1 MITQPLQ
8 EVQPTEAVE
17 EQVQYWDVPAVVSQN
32 TTATSEVPTEFFE
45 LCPEGD
51 VILVATGT
59 REKRPEEE
67 SLTGTLLE
75 EELDTELYR
84 AKIRVSSVTLSLAS
98 KVFRALFSPRYSE
111 GQAIREASSEDKE
124 IALEDDDPYALT
136 TLCRV
141 LHYAAKLDIAEKLCD
156 NINYFYKVA
165 ILADKVAEH
174 RVADATGKRAE
185 CKCEKAYCKC
195 DTDEWKYNEILA
207 AYLLDSPKYFKLF
220 TSHLILECDP
230 CPDARERL
238 EDQGRRARDKVIEYL
253 NLFVHYAHCNQKST
267 QCSELIS
274 ILMSSGLWP
283 VKVMNMEVS
292 GLLRLLSILMD
303 RLLHSK
309 DYVWQPHGL
318 PSHILPETPCS

>member
-165 ILADKVAEH
+165 ILADKYDCCISAILY
-174 RVADATGKRAE
+174 RNNIDQSCRA
-185 CKCEKAYCKC
+185 
-195 DTDEWKYNEILA
+195 
-207 AYLLDSPKYFKLF
+207 
-220 TSHLILECDP
+220 
-230 CPDARERL
+230 
-238 EDQGRRARDKVIEYL
+238 QGRRCYWQTCRVQ
-253 NLFVHYAHCNQKST
+253 VRKSLL
-267 QCSELIS
+267 Q
-274 ILMSSGLWP
+274 
-283 VKVMNMEVS
+283 VRHRRMEVQRDS
-292 GLLRLLSILMD
+292 CGI
-303 RLLHSK
+303 
-309 DYVWQPHGL
+309 PFG
-318 PSHILPETPCS
+318 